1 MQQPAAFFVCG
12 QCDAGYDSA
21 SSLNAHKSRSHCGSC
36 SDQRLHPQNGAWERS
51 PNFNPDSGPRPMTK
65 LTRPIYSVEDSTVP

>member
-21 SSLNAHKSRSHCGSC
+21 SALNAHKSRSHRGSC
-36 SDQRLHPQNGAWERS
+36 SDQRLNPQNGAPGEISKSQSSQRTS
-51 PNFNPDSGPRPMTK
+51 PDDETGATDLFR
-65 LTRPIYSVEDSTVP
+65 